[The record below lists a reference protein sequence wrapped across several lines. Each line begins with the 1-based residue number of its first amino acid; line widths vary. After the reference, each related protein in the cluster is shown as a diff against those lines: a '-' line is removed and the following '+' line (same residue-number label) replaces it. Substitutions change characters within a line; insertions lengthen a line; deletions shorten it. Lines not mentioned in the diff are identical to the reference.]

1 MIFFVA
7 KLKIQKVSA
16 KDKEGVEVSNE
27 NSKKA
32 TKPIT
37 YYYNPFYNLNDELQF
52 LEVWQV
58 LEDDVLGSLYP
69 WQYVATAETSNRIVS
84 LNFLALKNFE
94 NDYRKYY
101 DQLFVYRVSAKLL
114 SEGNVHRLGQILQ
127 SNLIL
132 CFDIYQ
138 LEKFGDKNS
147 MQGIKF
153 LQNIGATIMIS
164 GVDKAPVD
172 VLLKYQANYYL
183 LDYRYYNEQNKG
195 LISMMK
201 QLADTNAVTLV
212 VGNVNSKN
220 NIDLFADNGIE
231 IFSGSVLARPRKKID
246 KFVENV
252 DRQELVE
259 DDTKQ
264 KFVIK
269 DVDAPEVKDRKKGEQ
284 IEEVTLNVTSA
295 REMFKARLAGVA
307 QRKVDEIKAQDSDL
321 QKAKEPIKGQEDKE
335 LVKGHESKKDQIV
348 RKPRNAPLQLNKQN
362 KAQEPKEVNKEAK
375 PDSILGKGSIST
387 STDEFAS
394 LNKNKTNQKETK
406 RGENVIKLNIS
417 KPNKKR

>member
-1 MIFFVA
+1 MA
-7 KLKIQKVSA
+7 DNKA
-16 KDKEGVEVSNE
+16 
-27 NSKKA
+27 KKA

-69 WQYVATAETSNRIVS
+69 WQYVATAETSNRIVN

-94 NDYRKYY
+94 NDYKKYY
-101 DQLFVYRVSAKLL
+101 DQLFVYKVSAKLL
-114 SEGNVHRLGQILQ
+114 SEGNVHRLGSVLQ

-138 LEKFGDKNS
+138 LEKFGDKDALK
-147 MQGIKF
+147 GIKF

-195 LISMMK
+195 LVSMMK
-201 QLADTNAVTLV
+201 QLAEDNSTTLV
-212 VGNVNSKN
+212 VGNVNEKGN
-220 NIDLFADNGIE
+220 LDIFKQNGIE
-231 IFSGSVLARPRKKID
+231 IFAGSALVRPRRKVD
-246 KFVENV
+246 SFVGKASV
-252 DRQELVE
+252 TQELEE
-259 DDTKQ
+259 DETKQ
-264 KFVIK
+264 KYIVK
-269 DVDAPEVKDRKKGEQ
+269 EVDAPEVKDRGKK
-284 IEEVTLNVTSA
+284 EEVIEGDIALNITSA
-295 REMFKARLAGVA
+295 REMLRARLTATA
-307 QRKVDEIKAQDSDL
+307 QKRAELDSEKGE
-321 QKAKEPIKGQEDKE
+321 QVQVKAKVQLGKGKNENTK
-335 LVKGHESKKDQIV
+335 VA
-348 RKPRNAPLQLNKQN
+348 RNAPLNLSK
-362 KAQEPKEVNKEAK
+362 KEEQKIESETKNKEASAK
-375 PDSILGKGSIST
+375 SQLRKSTITT

-394 LNKNKTNQKETK
+394 LNKYKNNKKTTK
-406 RGENVIKLNIS
+406 RGENVIILNIS